1 MKYFAGRLTELLLTL
16 LVVTLLV
23 FLLLEYDA
31 RAIAVRVLGPYATG
45 EQLTLWLSANGY
57 DRPIPLRYLDWLGR
71 LLSGDLGEST
81 RYRAPVADILWQRL
95 GNTAILGG
103 LAILTYVAIG
113 IVVGVLAGLKEGS
126 VRDRSLSLLSVVTTS
141 IPEFATAAFLSFI
154 FVFWLKWLPGTSV
167 MSGGFAIEQ
176 LVLPVAVLVIY
187 AFGYIARITRASIL
201 DVMAQPFVRTAQMKG
216 LPRSRVVLAH
226 VMRNGMITPLTVVF
240 LQFNWLLTGVIV
252 VESFFA
258 YKGFGALIL
267 DAALNKDTALLQ
279 ACTLVAVVMAISTQ
293 LMADLG
299 YMLLNPRI
307 RVG

>member
-1 MKYFAGRLTELLLTL
+1 MKYLGGRFGELLLTL

-23 FLLLEYDA
+23 FVLLEYDA
-31 RAIAVRVLGPYATG
+31 QSIAVRVLGPYASQ
-45 EQLTLWLSANGY
+45 EQLTLWLADNGY
-57 DRPIPLRYLDWLGR
+57 NRPIFLRYFDWLGR
-71 LLSGDLGEST
+71 LLSGNLGESS
-81 RYRAPVADILWQRL
+81 RYRAPVADILWTRL

-103 LAILTYVAIG
+103 LAILTYVVIG

-126 VRDRSLSLLSVVTTS
+126 ARDRGLSLLSVITTS

-154 FVFWLKWLPGTSV
+154 FVFWLKWLPGTSG
-167 MSGGFAIEQ
+167 MSGGFAPEQ
-176 LVLPVAVLVIY
+176 LVLPVVVLVIY
-187 AFGYIARITRASIL
+187 AFGYIARITRASII

-216 LPRSRVVLAH
+216 IPRSRIVFAH
-226 VMRNGMITPLTVVF
+226 IMRNGMITPLTVVF

-267 DAALNKDTALLQ
+267 DAALNKDTYLLQ

-293 LMADLG
+293 LLADLG

-307 RVG
+307 RLG